1 MDLWLVT
8 AALASACTVSV
19 QHSRTARSRRK
30 TEIEA
35 LGLLLYEGP
44 LTRLYRVTSG
54 TSISYL
60 NRRATCLVV
69 VRWRGVERPRRR
81 RRLLCGF
88 SRKPWSSA
96 STLIKAR
103 IIALLFVEANTVL
116 HRYSNNASIS
126 VVKLNRFITIDSDLG
141 GSSNNTSDSL
151 RILNR
156 ASSAKYCSIS

>member
-1 MDLWLVT
+1 MT

-19 QHSRTARSRRK
+19 QHSPPSQSRLK
-30 TEIEA
+30 KEIEA
-35 LGLLLYEGP
+35 LGLLLYGGP
-44 LTRLYRVTSG
+44 LTRLYRVNSG
-54 TSISYL
+54 TGIPYL
-60 NRRATCLVV
+60 DRRATRLVV
-69 VRWRGVERPRRR
+69 VRWLGVERPRRR

-103 IIALLFVEANTVL
+103 IIALLFVEANTVS

-126 VVKLNRFITIDSDLG
+126 VVKLNRFITRDSELG